1 MRKRRGITLF
11 ITLSVIAAMG
21 SLIAIL
27 YGYIEHTRQ
36 KAIYQSAFLQAALL
50 KNDCKILLERY
61 LSKKKTSTD
70 SGIRLT
76 IESREREYSS
86 VLQCQP
92 ILATIPITWL
102 SVETQKRHP
111 KNYRL
116 AKRILENIID
126 SSELKE
132 PNRLFD
138 MIQKELF
145 SGKVDQETKRWL
157 RRRSDIVTFRRFKEL
172 IDRYRFEA
180 EDPVVETIQWKLYF
194 NFRPVS
200 PVLKLARDT
209 LSPELIA
216 SLYGLSSSEVA
227 RERSEG
233 ELKDLL
239 DAYSDTNRR
248 YAWLFTKEPSSL
260 MYCKVDFHF
269 RGSTYHLS
277 FDYMDKRV
285 ENFEFYQ

>member
-1 MRKRRGITLF
+1 
-11 ITLSVIAAMG
+11 MG
-21 SLIAIL
+21 SLITVL

-36 KAIYQSAFLQAALL
+36 KAIHQSAFLQAALL

-61 LSKKKTSTD
+61 LSNKKTSTD
-70 SGIRLT
+70 SDIRLT

-116 AKRILENIID
+116 AKRILEDIID

-145 SGKVDQETKRWL
+145 SGKVDQDTESWL
-157 RRRSDIVTFRRFKEL
+157 RTRSDTVTFRRFKEL

-180 EDPVVETIQWKLYF
+180 EDPVVETIQWKRYF

-200 PVLKLARDT
+200 PVLKLERDA

-233 ELKDLL
+233 ELKGLL

-248 YAWLFTKEPSSL
+248 YAWLFAKEPSSL
-260 MYCKVDFHF
+260 MHCKVDFHF
-269 RGSTYHLS
+269 RGSAYRLS